1 MVCCYTDVS
10 NFQGEIEVYIEEV
23 PLETSSLEWTKEDAR
38 VILWLWN
45 STEPLISSD
54 VMLVDSVYSVWQ
66 MTPMYKGS
74 M

>member
-45 STEPLISSD
+45 STEPLISSN
-54 VMLVDSVYSVWQ
+54 VMLVDSAYSVWQ
-66 MTPMYKGS
+66 FVS
-74 M
+74 